1 MIENKQMH
9 MRKQQ
14 SFLCTSNGTVGGHL
28 KKESFGQIFDIPN
41 RIGEVVSFT
50 SSEFHSFCLHIYLGF
65 VNKKMRTASAHFT
78 VFYFVDIWLCS
89 ATYEFSTFALNL
101 PFQPIFLKKRGK

>member
-1 MIENKQMH
+1 MANKKMH
-9 MRKQQ
+9 MRKQF
-14 SFLCTSNGTVGGHL
+14 SFLCTSNGPVGGHL

-65 VNKKMRTASAHFT
+65 VNKMCTASAHFT
-78 VFYFVDIWLCS
+78 ELVFFDMWLCS
-89 ATYEFSTFALNL
+89 ATFEFSTIALNL
-101 PFQPIFLKKRGK
+101 LRAIFKEHY